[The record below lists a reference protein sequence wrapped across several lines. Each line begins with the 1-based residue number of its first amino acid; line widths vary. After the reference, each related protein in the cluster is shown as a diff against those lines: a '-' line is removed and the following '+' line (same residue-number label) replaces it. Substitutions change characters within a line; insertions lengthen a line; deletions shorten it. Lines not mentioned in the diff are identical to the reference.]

1 MATHY
6 VLDLMPRTPVEH
18 TLFSEIV
25 RAAWQ
30 LARVSRMET
39 EACAGKSTYT
49 EMLDDEGWKRSS
61 TVSRGITLESRVPS
75 TDRSANPPRLAEIG
89 RDFDRMESRI
99 AKATPNR
106 AQSGLMHPPKTGP
119 APLRLLHCLLRRN
132 ET

>member
-49 EMLDDEGWKRSS
+49 EMLDDEG
-61 TVSRGITLESRVPS
+61 LEKKL
-75 TDRSANPPRLAEIG
+75 DRLARHHTRIEGTFHRPVCQPTTIG
-89 RDFDRMESRI
+89 R
-99 AKATPNR
+99 NR
-106 AQSGLMHPPKTGP
+106 P
-119 APLRLLHCLLRRN
+119 
-132 ET
+132 